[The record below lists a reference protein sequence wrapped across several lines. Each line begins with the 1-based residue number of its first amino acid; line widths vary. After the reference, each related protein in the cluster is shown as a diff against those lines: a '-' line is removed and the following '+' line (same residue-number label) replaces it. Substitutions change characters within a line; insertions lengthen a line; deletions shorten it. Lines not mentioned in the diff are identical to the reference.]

1 MMRYLGLL
9 LLTFFV
15 LTGCGS
21 EPQSRDARIYAFG
34 TEIDISLFGV
44 SDKEM
49 DATVTELEKQFENVN
64 AKWHAWQPSTLTRI
78 NEAIAE
84 DESISVTPEVAELIE
99 YAGELAAQSG
109 HLFNPAAGRLFE
121 MWGFEDDDWYESH
134 PPPNDAEINAWLANP
149 PTMDDINIDNGEL
162 HSTNNA
168 ARLGF
173 GGFAKG
179 YAVDVAIQ
187 ALKKRGVENAIINIG
202 GDLRAIGQHGE
213 RPWKIGVRHPRQDD
227 VLAKIEV
234 SGDESVFT
242 SGDYERFFEYQGE
255 RYSHIIDPR
264 TGYPAQDAQSVTV
277 IDTDA
282 SRADAAATALF
293 VAGDEWPAIA
303 TAMGI
308 ELIMVVR
315 ASGDIE
321 MTAAMMDRTDLNAAT
336 EPPLIRNLPPGL

>member
-1 MMRYLGLL
+1 MMRYLGLF
-9 LLTFFV
+9 LLTFWV
-15 LTGCGS
+15 LTGCES
-21 EPQSRDARIYAFG
+21 EPQSRDSRIYAFG

-44 SDKEM
+44 SDEKLDE
-49 DATVTELEKQFENVN
+49 TVTELEKQFEDVN
-64 AKWHAWQPSTLTRI
+64 DKWHAWQPSTLTRI
-78 NEAIAE
+78 NQAIAA
-84 DESISVTPEVAELIE
+84 DEPIEVTPEVAELIE

-121 MWGFEDDDWYESH
+121 MWGFEDDNWYESH
-134 PPPNDAEINAWLANP
+134 PPPSDTEINAWLANP
-149 PTMDDINIDNGEL
+149 ATMDDININNGEL
-162 HSTNNA
+162 RSTNNA

-179 YAVDVAIQ
+179 YAVDIAIK
-187 ALKKRGVENAIINIG
+187 ALKERGIEDAIINIG

-242 SGDYERFFEYQGE
+242 SGDYERYFEYQGK

-277 IDTDA
+277 IDSDA

-293 VAGDEWPAIA
+293 VAGDEWPEVAA
-303 TAMGI
+303 AMEI
-308 ELIMVVR
+308 DLVMMVR
-315 ASGDIE
+315 ANGDIE
-321 MTAAMMDRTDLNAAT
+321 MTAAMMDRIDLNTTT
-336 EPPLIRNLPPGL
+336 EPPLIRTLPSGL

>member
-21 EPQSRDARIYAFG
+21 EPQSRDARIHAFG

-64 AKWHAWQPSTLTRI
+64 DQWHAWQPSTLTRI

-84 DESISVTPEVAELIE
+84 DESIEVTPKVAELIE
-99 YAGELAAQSG
+99 YAGELATQSG

-134 PPPNDAEINAWLANP
+134 PPPDDAEINAWLANP
-149 PTMDDINIDNGEL
+149 PTMDDINIENGEL
-162 HSTNNA
+162 NSTNNA
-168 ARLGF
+168 AHLGF

-179 YAVDVAIQ
+179 YAVDVAIN
-187 ALKKRGVENAIINIG
+187 ALKKRGIEDAIINIG

-234 SGDESVFT
+234 SGDESIFT

-282 SRADAAATALF
+282 SRADAASTALF
-293 VAGDEWPAIA
+293 VAGDEWPSVA

-308 ELIMVVR
+308 ELVMVVR
-315 ASGDIE
+315 ANGDIE